1 MRSVAFAQGE
11 GGADVSRKVGGLL
24 DGLCD
29 CCVDLLLVGFADFGD
44 RLLLRLLSRLEE
56 LLLFGLLG
64 LLVLRKVLLVKLLQ
78 VDAGDVNDSG
88 SCDDVAGVYTA
99 EGNTV
104 ELKGASDEDDTA
116 REGLQVDNAL
126 STESA
131 GKDDE
136 DCAGLKGGAEGGRFL
151 GLTNLLVDWFIFSRI
166 PLARLLG
173 GNFPLSGPERDLLVL
188 CRHW

>member
-1 MRSVAFAQGE
+1 MFY
-11 GGADVSRKVGGLL
+11 
-24 DGLCD
+24 
-29 CCVDLLLVGFADFGD
+29 
-44 RLLLRLLSRLEE
+44 LRLLSRLEE

-64 LLVLRKVLLVKLLQ
+64 LLVLRKVLLVKLFQ

-88 SCDDVAGVYTA
+88 SCDDVAGVYTT

-104 ELKGASDEDDTA
+104 ELKGASNEDDTT

-136 DCAGLKGGAEGGRFL
+136 DCAGLKGGAEGGGLL
-151 GLTNLLVDWFIFSRI
+151 GLTNLLRVSYYPWALEF
-166 PLARLLG
+166 
-173 GNFPLSGPERDLLVL
+173 
-188 CRHW
+188 